1 MEVRLYKVY
10 SAITASP
17 YCSPSSSNGPLSCSF
32 AFLPQKKRLS
42 EGHGNAI
49 YEIGV
54 ADDGSFVGLSPEDMD
69 VSLKTLHRMAEFLKA
84 DVTILR
90 KVSVESTQHFQRDQE
105 DGEGAT
111 QDGSLTPLS
120 RRVFTNSGSPRTE
133 PEYLVVEA
141 QVTSRLAEEHHFLEI
156 RVALVGGPD
165 AGKSTLL
172 GRLAHGIAD
181 NGRGKARKCRYEQD
195 SS

>member
-1 MEVRLYKVY
+1 
-10 SAITASP
+10 
-17 YCSPSSSNGPLSCSF
+17 
-32 AFLPQKKRLS
+32 
-42 EGHGNAI
+42 
-49 YEIGV
+49 
-54 ADDGSFVGLSPEDMD
+54 MD

-90 KVSVESTQHFQRDQE
+90 KVSVESTQHFQRDQDQ
-105 DGEGAT
+105 DGDGST
-111 QDGSLTPLS
+111 QDDCLTPLS
-120 RRVFTNSGSPRTE
+120 RRIFTNSGSPRTE

-141 QVTSRLAEEHHFLEI
+141 KVTSRLADKHHFLEI

-181 NGRGKARKCRYEQD
+181 NGRGKARKCRAKRTGWMLFVYV
-195 SS
+195 